1 MAEAAARSSGRVKWF
16 DPARG
21 YGFIATDDYRDVFL
35 HVSQWT
41 EAGEPQKGQPVSFI
55 EDNDRR
61 GPFARQIVISRTDQ

>member
-1 MAEAAARSSGRVKWF
+1 MRQAERASGHIKWF
-16 DPARG
+16 NPNKG
-21 YGFIATDDYRDVFL
+21 YGFITTADCRDVFM

-55 EDNDRR
+55 EENDRR